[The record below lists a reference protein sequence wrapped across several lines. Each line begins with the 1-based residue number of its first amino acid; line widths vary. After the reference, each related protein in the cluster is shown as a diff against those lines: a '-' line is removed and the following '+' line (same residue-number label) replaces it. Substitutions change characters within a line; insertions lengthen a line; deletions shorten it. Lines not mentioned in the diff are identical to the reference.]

1 MATARTV
8 GGALMTRRTA
18 LLRLIADG
26 ELHSGEALARELG
39 VTRAAVAKQVR
50 RLADWGLA
58 VESVPRR
65 GHRLAA
71 PLDLL
76 DAERLQASLTPL
88 AHARLERLELVDEIA
103 STNSYLLAA
112 NRLPAGRWCAC
123 LAEYQS
129 AGRGR
134 RGRGWIA
141 PYASGLCLSFGWML
155 ADPPAGLAT
164 LSLAAGVAV
173 LRALTALGVT
183 GLALKW
189 PNDVL
194 KNGRKLGGILCELR
208 AEAAGPAYVV
218 IGIGLNV
225 RLPVAARAAITAG
238 GGLEPADL
246 ATGEPGSP
254 PARTLLAAALLD
266 ALVAMAIEFEVR
278 GFAPFW
284 RELSGADA
292 LCDRPVRVFA
302 HSSERDGV
310 ARGIDADGAL
320 CVEFDGQLERL
331 ASGEVT
337 LRAVA

>member
-1 MATARTV
+1 
-8 GGALMTRRTA
+8 MTCRRA
-18 LLRLIADG
+18 LLRLLADG
-26 ELHSGEALARELG
+26 ELHSGEVLARELG

-50 RLADWGLA
+50 GLAARGLA
-58 VESVPRR
+58 VESLPRR
-65 GHRLAA
+65 GHRLLA

-88 AHARLERLELVDEIA
+88 ARARLAGLEVFDEIG
-103 STNSYLLAA
+103 STNSHLLAA
-112 NRLPAGRWCAC
+112 TGLPAGRWRAC

-141 PYASGLCLSFGWML
+141 PYASGLCLSFGWSFE
-155 ADPPAGLAT
+155 DPPAGLAA
-164 LSLAAGVAV
+164 LGLAAAVAV
-173 LRALTALGVT
+173 LRALTAQAVT

-194 KNGRKLGGILCELR
+194 RDGRKLGGILCELR

-218 IGIGLNV
+218 IGVGLNV
-225 RLPVAARAAITAG
+225 RLPAAARAAIAAG

-246 ATGEPGSP
+246 PAGARVPAP
-254 PARTLLAAALLD
+254 PLTPLAAALLD
-266 ALVAMAIEFEVR
+266 ALVAMAIEFAAR
-278 GFAPFW
+278 GFAPFRSEW
-284 RELSGADA
+284 SRADA
-292 LCDRPVRVFA
+292 LRDRPVRVRA
-302 HSSERDGV
+302 QSAERDGV

-320 CVEFDGQLERL
+320 CVEISGRLERL

>member
-1 MATARTV
+1 
-8 GGALMTRRTA
+8 MTRRTA
-18 LLRLIADG
+18 LLRLMADG
-26 ELHSGEALARELG
+26 TLHSGEALARELG

-50 RLADWGLA
+50 RLAEWGLA

-65 GHRLAA
+65 GHRLLA

-88 AHARLERLELVDEIA
+88 ARARLERLELVDEIA
-103 STNSYLLAA
+103 STNSHLLAA
-112 NRLPAGRWCAC
+112 NGLPAGRWRAC

-141 PYASGLCLSFGWML
+141 PYASGLCLSFGWLL

-173 LRALTALGVT
+173 LRALTAQGVT
-183 GLALKW
+183 DLTLKW

-194 KNGRKLGGILCELR
+194 KDGRKLGGILCELK

-218 IGIGLNV
+218 VGIGLNV
-225 RLPVAARAAITAG
+225 HLPAAARAGITAG

-246 ATGEPGSP
+246 ATDERGSP
-254 PARTLLAAALLD
+254 PSRTALAAALLD
-266 ALVAMAIEFEVR
+266 ALVAMALEFEAH

-284 RELSGADA
+284 REWSRADA
-292 LCDRPVRVFA
+292 LRDRPVRVLA
-302 HSSERDGV
+302 HASERDGV

-320 CVEFDGQLERL
+320 CVEVGGQLERL